1 MGLVKDS
8 VDIEFN
14 KLAHL
19 QCLESQRIVIEWL
32 GSKRAFHHSLKRHI
46 SLAHRFTQF
55 ISRDSPYETLKTAGL
70 RLISNDTLQEQIS
83 ILYDENYD
91 LYDEHEKYYTSLI
104 INLILHTNGDLF
116 DVSNPVVYIAKN
128 W

>member
-1 MGLVKDS
+1 
-8 VDIEFN
+8 
-14 KLAHL
+14 
-19 QCLESQRIVIEWL
+19 
-32 GSKRAFHHSLKRHI
+32 
-46 SLAHRFTQF
+46 
-55 ISRDSPYETLKTAGL
+55 
-70 RLISNDTLQEQIS
+70 LQEQIS

-128 W
+128 